1 MEKKTGLWVNLSLF
15 LLFLVWANSYTFI
28 KIAERQLEPISLVIA
43 RFFIIFPFLFLFKD
57 FYTGIKKIQ
66 SINDFL
72 KILLVG
78 LLIVPAYHIFL
89 NTAETMIN
97 ASVAALVAGF
107 SPVITGV
114 LSSIILREK
123 LEQKR
128 IIGLIISLV
137 GVITLT
143 YGISHKFEI
152 KNSFGVLLSLTS
164 VTSWA
169 LATVT
174 SKSLY
179 NKFKPIEVNTLGLF
193 FGTLA
198 LIPFVKTRYIKQI
211 LTMNSQTL
219 IAVLYLGV
227 LCILIGYA
235 VWFKALEYKEASTT
249 ATFIYLNPIIG
260 SISGII
266 FLKEPMNIVMI
277 IGGIT
282 IILGLFFV
290 NPLKMEIKRQES
302 FENK

>member
-1 MEKKTGLWVNLSLF
+1 MEKKSGLIVNLSLF

-28 KIAERQLEPISLVIA
+28 KIAERQLEPVALVIA
-43 RFFIIFPFLFLFKD
+43 RFFTIFPFLFFFKE
-57 FYTGIKKIQ
+57 FYSGIKKIK
-66 SINDFL
+66 SIGDFS
-72 KILLVG
+72 KVFLVG
-78 LLIVPAYHIFL
+78 LLIVPLYHIFL

-107 SPVITGV
+107 SPVITGI
-114 LSSIILREK
+114 LSSLILKEK
-123 LEQKR
+123 LERKR
-128 IIGLIISLV
+128 ILGLFISLL
-137 GVITLT
+137 GVILLT

-152 KNSFGVLLSLTS
+152 KNTLGVILSLTS

-179 NKFKPIEVNTLGLF
+179 NKFKPNEVNTLGLF
-193 FGTLA
+193 FGTLV
-198 LIPFVKTRYIKQI
+198 LSPFIKKSYIEQI
-211 LTMNSQTL
+211 LHMNTQTL

-227 LCILIGYA
+227 LSILIGYA

-260 SISGII
+260 SLSGVV
-266 FLKEPMNIVMI
+266 FLKEQMNITMI

-290 NPLKMEIKRQES
+290 NPLKMEK
-302 FENK
+302 K

>member
-1 MEKKTGLWVNLSLF
+1 MEKKSGLIVNLSLF

-28 KIAERQLEPISLVIA
+28 KIAERQLEPVALVIA
-43 RFFIIFPFLFLFKD
+43 RFFTIFPFLFFFKE
-57 FYTGIKKIQ
+57 FYSGIKKIK
-66 SINDFL
+66 SMGDFL
-72 KILLVG
+72 KVFLVS
-78 LLIVPAYHIFL
+78 LLIVPLYHIFL

-107 SPVITGV
+107 SPVITGI
-114 LSSIILREK
+114 LSSLILKEK
-123 LEQKR
+123 LERKR
-128 IIGLIISLV
+128 ILGLFISLL
-137 GVITLT
+137 GVILLT

-152 KNSFGVLLSLTS
+152 KNTLGVILSLTS

-179 NKFKPIEVNTLGLF
+179 NKFKPNEVNTLGLF

-198 LIPFVKTRYIKQI
+198 LTPYVKRSYIEQI
-211 LTMNSQTL
+211 LHMNTQTL

-227 LCILIGYA
+227 LSILIGYA

-260 SISGII
+260 SLSGVV
-266 FLKEPMNIVMI
+266 FLKEQMNITMI

-290 NPLKMEIKRQES
+290 NPLKMEK
-302 FENK
+302 K

>member
-1 MEKKTGLWVNLSLF
+1 MEKKSGLIVNLSLF

-28 KIAERQLEPISLVIA
+28 KIAERQLEPVALVIA
-43 RFFIIFPFLFLFKD
+43 RFFTIFPFLFFFKE
-57 FYTGIKKIQ
+57 FYSGIKKIK
-66 SINDFL
+66 SMGDFL
-72 KILLVG
+72 KVFLVS
-78 LLIVPAYHIFL
+78 LLIVPLYHIFL

-107 SPVITGV
+107 SPVITGI
-114 LSSIILREK
+114 LSSLILKEK
-123 LEQKR
+123 LERKR
-128 IIGLIISLV
+128 ILGLFISLL
-137 GVITLT
+137 GVILLT

-152 KNSFGVLLSLTS
+152 KNTLGVILSLTS

-179 NKFKPIEVNTLGLF
+179 NKFKPNEVNTLGLF

-198 LIPFVKTRYIKQI
+198 LTPYVKRSYIEQI
-211 LTMNSQTL
+211 LHMNTQTL

-227 LCILIGYA
+227 LSILIGYA

-260 SISGII
+260 SLSGVV
-266 FLKEPMNIVMI
+266 FLKEQMNITVI

-290 NPLKMEIKRQES
+290 NPLKMEK
-302 FENK
+302 K

>member
-1 MEKKTGLWVNLSLF
+1 MEKKSSFVVNLSLF

-28 KIAERQLEPISLVIA
+28 KVAERQLEPIALVIA

-57 FYTGIKKIQ
+57 FYSGLKKIT
-66 SINDFL
+66 SITDFL
-72 KILLVG
+72 KIFFVG
-78 LLIVPAYHIFL
+78 LLIVPSYHIFL

-107 SPVITGV
+107 SPVITGI
-114 LSSIILREK
+114 LSSIILKEK
-123 LEQKR
+123 LDNKR
-128 IIGLIISLV
+128 ILGLFISLA

-152 KNSFGVLLSLTS
+152 KNSLGVILSLS
-164 VTSWA
+164 AVTSWA

-179 NKFKPIEVNTLGLF
+179 KKFKPIEVNTLGLF

-198 LIPFVKTRYIKQI
+198 LIPFIKNRYMEQI
-211 LTMNSQTL
+211 LSSNTQT
-219 IAVLYLGV
+219 IISVLYLGV

-260 SISGII
+260 SLSGVI
-266 FLKEPMNIVMI
+266 FLKEPMNITMV
-277 IGGIT
+277 IGGIV

-290 NPLKMEIKRQES
+290 NPLKMEK
-302 FENK
+302 K

>member
-1 MEKKTGLWVNLSLF
+1 MEKKSGLIVNLSLF

-28 KIAERQLEPISLVIA
+28 KIAERQLEPVALVIA
-43 RFFIIFPFLFLFKD
+43 RFFTIFPFLFFFKE
-57 FYTGIKKIQ
+57 FYSGIKKIK
-66 SINDFL
+66 SIGDFL
-72 KILLVG
+72 KVFLVG
-78 LLIVPAYHIFL
+78 LLIVPLYHIFL

-107 SPVITGV
+107 SPVITGI
-114 LSSIILREK
+114 LSSLILKEK
-123 LEQKR
+123 LERKR
-128 IIGLIISLV
+128 ILGLFISLL
-137 GVITLT
+137 GVILLT

-152 KNSFGVLLSLTS
+152 KNTLGVILSLTS

-179 NKFKPIEVNTLGLF
+179 NKFKPNEVNTLGLF

-198 LIPFVKTRYIKQI
+198 LTPFVKRSYIEQI
-211 LTMNSQTL
+211 LHMNTQTL
-219 IAVLYLGV
+219 TAVLYLGV
-227 LCILIGYA
+227 LSILIGYA

-260 SISGII
+260 SLSGVI
-266 FLKEPMNIVMI
+266 FLKEQMNITMI

-290 NPLKMEIKRQES
+290 NPLKMEK
-302 FENK
+302 K

>member
-1 MEKKTGLWVNLSLF
+1 MEKKTGLIVNLSLF

-28 KIAERQLEPISLVIA
+28 KIAERQLEPIALVIA

-57 FYTGIKKIQ
+57 FYSGLKKIK

-72 KILLVG
+72 KIFLVG
-78 LLIVPAYHIFL
+78 LLIVPSYHIFL

-107 SPVITGV
+107 SPVITGI
-114 LSSIILREK
+114 LSSLLLKEK
-123 LEQKR
+123 LERKR
-128 IIGLIISLV
+128 ILGLFISLL
-137 GVITLT
+137 GVIVLT
-143 YGISHKFEI
+143 YGISHKFEV
-152 KNSFGVLLSLTS
+152 KNTLGVILSLAS

-179 NKFKPIEVNTLGLF
+179 SKFKPIEVNTMGLF

-198 LIPFVKTRYIKQI
+198 LLPFLKRSYIEQI
-211 LTMNSQTL
+211 LNMNTQTL
-219 IAVLYLGV
+219 TAVLYLGF

-235 VWFKALEYKEASTT
+235 VWFRALEYKEASTT

-260 SISGII
+260 SLSGVI
-266 FLKEPMNIVMI
+266 FLKEPMNITMI
-277 IGGIT
+277 FGGIT
-282 IILGLFFV
+282 IILGLLFV
-290 NPLKMEIKRQES
+290 NPLKMEK
-302 FENK
+302 K

>member
-1 MEKKTGLWVNLSLF
+1 MEKKTSLIVNLSLF

-28 KIAERQLEPISLVIA
+28 KIAEHELQPIALVLA
-43 RFFIIFPFLFLFKD
+43 RFLIIFPFLFLFKEL
-57 FYTGIKKIQ
+57 YSGIRKIKN
-66 SINDFL
+66 IKDLL
-72 KILLVG
+72 KILLVSA
-78 LLIVPAYHIFL
+78 LIVPSYHIFL

-107 SPVITGV
+107 SPVITSL
-114 LSSIILREK
+114 LSSIILKEK
-123 LEQKR
+123 LESKR
-128 IIGLIISLV
+128 IIGLFISLV
-137 GVITLT
+137 GVTLLT

-152 KNSFGVLLSLTS
+152 KNSLGVLLSLS
-164 VTSWA
+164 AVTSWA

-179 NKFKPIEVNTLGLF
+179 KTFKPIEVNTLGLF
-193 FGTLA
+193 FGTLM
-198 LIPFVKTRYIKQI
+198 LIPFMKAEYFKEIFSMST
-211 LTMNSQTL
+211 TTL
-219 IAVLYLGV
+219 IAVFYLGF

-260 SISGII
+260 SLSGVI
-266 FLKEPMNIVMI
+266 FLKEPMNLTMI

-290 NPLKMEIKRQES
+290 NPLKMQK
-302 FENK
+302 